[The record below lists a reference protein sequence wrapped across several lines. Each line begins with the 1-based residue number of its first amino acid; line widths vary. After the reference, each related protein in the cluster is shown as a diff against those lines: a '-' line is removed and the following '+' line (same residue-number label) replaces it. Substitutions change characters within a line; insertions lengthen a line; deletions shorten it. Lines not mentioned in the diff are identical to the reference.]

1 MEPKTKS
8 RLEILAESCPETV
21 DIVARIQAD
30 KAEGF
35 IPESRRIFEECR
47 SWPEAWEFAFRGA
60 GVHYGNFLQWG
71 DKRVVCVVWP
81 GLEFDDQIID
91 VLGKIAEQIGPNNDL
106 IEMRLIGTKVTH
118 KGVAKLKSIL
128 PKAVINTYSREE
140 EEKDDALKYVNTRV
154 KWIAELHK

>member
-1 MEPKTKS
+1 M
-8 RLEILAESCPETV
+8 
-21 DIVARIQAD
+21 
-30 KAEGF
+30 
-35 IPESRRIFEECR
+35 
-47 SWPEAWEFAFRGA
+47 
-60 GVHYGNFLQWG
+60 
-71 DKRVVCVVWP
+71 CVVWP

-118 KGVAKLKSIL
+118 NGVAKLKSIL

-140 EEKDDALKYVNTRV
+140 AEKDDALKYVNTRV